1 MPYKKIKLPNKNKY
15 KVVNK
20 KTGEIKAKNTTKQKA
35 DNQIRLLNYVESK
48 SLKKK

>member
-20 KTGEIKAKNTTKQKA
+20 KTGEIKAKSTSKKKA
-35 DNQIRLLNYVESK
+35 DNQIRLLNYVETS
-48 SLKKK
+48 KKK

>member
-20 KTGEIKAKNTTKQKA
+20 NRGAKNRRK
-35 DNQIRLLNYVESK
+35 NQNK
-48 SLKKK
+48 NA